1 MAIAFGDVLGSA
13 FDSGVNSITLTTLV
27 DAPSGSLIVGGVGLY
42 KAGSVLSLSISD
54 DGEALTYATDQFVTP
69 YSGDTNYTVAIFSAL
84 SPSTLI
90 AGTNITIGWTG
101 GGAAFAITACGV
113 FFTGM
118 DVSTPLDAVGSGS
131 GGSLGAGSTFTTSV
145 TSTNPD
151 DVIVGYAWVDFSA
164 GTASAGTGWT
174 DAIDFQ
180 NTIDSNTAILLYQ
193 IVTGSAGTHSPNG
206 AFSGGNPFVAVAA
219 AYKAAGGGPPPPT
232 VKQLAAL
239 GVG

>member
-1 MAIAFGDVLGSA
+1 MAAAFGDVLGTA
-13 FDSGVNSITLTTLV
+13 FDSGVNTITLTTLV

-54 DGEALTYATDQFVTP
+54 DGEGLTYNTDQFVTP

-101 GGAAFAITACGV
+101 GGAAFAITACAV

-131 GGSLGAGSTFTTSV
+131 GGSLGGGSTWTTAV
-145 TSTNPD
+145 TTTNPD
-151 DVIVGYAWVDFSA
+151 DVIVGYAWVDFEA
-164 GTASAGTGWT
+164 GS
-174 DAIDFQ
+174 
-180 NTIDSNTAILLYQ
+180 
-193 IVTGSAGTHSPNG
+193 GSAGSGWRDAVDFTNPIDTNTAMLVYQIISGSTGTKSPNG
-206 AFSGGNPFVAVAA
+206 AFSGGNPYVAVAA
-219 AYKAAGGGPPPPT
+219 AYKAAGGGPPAPT
-232 VKQLAAL
+232 VKTLATL